1 MPSDVLRVLLT
12 NDDGPPGVDSPY
24 IYGLYKHLANVLGW
38 DVKVVIPSTQR
49 SWIGKAYHIKDT
61 IRGKYYYPRDPDG
74 LGEVADSSRPLK
86 DGTAFLTDRSQTPA
100 TCTNVALHNLYPGQI
115 DLVLSGPNLGRNTSA
130 AFALSSGTIGAAL
143 SSALSGTRSIALS
156 YGTVVRPTPIAW
168 FEPAHTLSLR
178 IIRYLWSNWGKD
190 EGGLRNSEV
199 DLYNVNIPMIAG
211 LLDDEGLQI
220 CWTTIWR
227 NAYGSLFKALPD
239 TQTAGLTKEVP
250 EAGPDA
256 PNASAATGAATALE
270 RPASLVFKFSPEMR
284 GLITPDEATLPEGS
298 DGWAILKGF
307 VSVTPLRAS
316 YAEPPVEGIRMAGE
330 DKGSDTI
337 IWKMKL

>member
-1 MPSDVLRVLLT
+1 MPSDALRVLLT
-12 NDDGPPGVDSPY
+12 NDDGPPGPDSPY
-24 IYGLYKHLANVLGW
+24 IYGLYKHLVNVLGW
-38 DVKVVIPSTQR
+38 DVKVVIPSTQK

-74 LGEVADSSRPLK
+74 LGEITEASRPLK
-86 DGTAFLTDRSQTPA
+86 EGEIAEWILLDGTPA

-178 IIRYLWSNWGKD
+178 IIRYLWDNWGKD

-211 LLDDEGLQI
+211 LLDDEGLKI

-227 NAYGSLFKALPD
+227 NAYGRLFEALPD
-239 TQTAGLTKEVP
+239 TQTATLTKEVP
-250 EAGPDA
+250 DAGPDA
-256 PNASAATGAATALE
+256 LNAPTSTGTAVASA
-270 RPASLVFKFSPEMR
+270 RPGSLVFKFSPEMK
-284 GLITPDEATLPEGS
+284 GLITPDEHTLPEGS

-316 YAEPPVEGIRMAGE
+316 YAEPPVGVRIAGE
-330 DKGSDTI
+330 NEGSDTI